1 MVLGIFFEQPIILL
15 LSIPLLFFG
24 YRAYQKYTDKM
35 LIISR
40 IVVLSLLVVALA
52 GPFSVIPHV
61 VTDSE
66 PNVIVVSD
74 ETASMEL
81 FDNSTASRVYDS
93 IKKAT
98 PSTMKTISGNTSSI
112 GDSLVQF
119 SQGGD
124 NIVLVSDLNNNAGSD
139 LIDAIYFLSGI
150 NSTVYAIDQKS
161 VHDDVGVNIIG
172 NKNVIVG
179 SKNPFS
185 VMVSQTA
192 DSVYRLDVTV
202 DNDALKPQSIT
213 QKESQIQVPFD
224 YTFDSTG
231 THTITAVISS
241 IDINGSN
248 DYYPEN
254 NVFYKSIQVVEKPK
268 ILLVS
273 GVSSP
278 LSQILKK
285 SYNVDVLATPPNFA
299 AYDTVI
305 LDNMPLESISPYVD
319 GLSEY
324 ISNGNGLVVVGG
336 ASAYDRGRYLNSVFE
351 TMLPVESK
359 ASASSG
365 DDVAV
370 VIVIDIS
377 GSTSTT
383 VDIEKRLAIDILKGL
398 SANSEIGVIAFK
410 QDVTIVSPMF
420 RGVNRAPII
429 DKIEKL
435 TFSSTTRMDNALIAA
450 QNMLD
455 GYPGS
460 KNVIVIS
467 DGGTSAQGETLDH
480 AKQMNE
486 DGITIYSVGVT
497 DNYGTF
503 MRKLADAGGGIYYKY
518 TESDRLNIC
527 LLYTSDAADEEDSV
541 DLGG

>member
-93 IKKAT
+93 IKKVT
-98 PSTMKTISGNTSSI
+98 PSTMRSISGNTSSI

-161 VHDDVGVNIIG
+161 VHDDVGVNVIG

-179 SKNPFS
+179 TKSPFS
-185 VMVSQTA
+185 VMVTQTA
-192 DSVYRLDVTV
+192 DSVTYRLDVTV

-213 QKESQIQVPFD
+213 QKESQILVPFD

-241 IDINGSN
+241 IDIDGSN

-278 LSQILKK
+278 LSQTLAK
-285 SYNVDVLATPPNFA
+285 SYNVGVSATPANLA

-305 LDNMPLESISPYVD
+305 LDNMPLESI
-319 GLSEY
+319 LSLIN
-324 ISNGNGLVVVGG
+324 IS
-336 ASAYDRGRYLNSVFE
+336 
-351 TMLPVESK
+351 
-359 ASASSG
+359 
-365 DDVAV
+365 
-370 VIVIDIS
+370 
-377 GSTSTT
+377 
-383 VDIEKRLAIDILKGL
+383 
-398 SANSEIGVIAFK
+398 
-410 QDVTIVSPMF
+410 
-420 RGVNRAPII
+420 
-429 DKIEKL
+429 
-435 TFSSTTRMDNALIAA
+435 
-450 QNMLD
+450 
-455 GYPGS
+455 
-460 KNVIVIS
+460 
-467 DGGTSAQGETLDH
+467 
-480 AKQMNE
+480 
-486 DGITIYSVGVT
+486 
-497 DNYGTF
+497 
-503 MRKLADAGGGIYYKY
+503 
-518 TESDRLNIC
+518 
-527 LLYTSDAADEEDSV
+527 
-541 DLGG
+541 